1 MFRWPER
8 APLTDPAVLT
18 ARLRAIAGLD
28 DPAPARAESGLE
40 PAVPP
45 SDLSPDAAV
54 DVAARPVGVGR
65 AVLVL
70 ALAAVLVAGWLT
82 WRAQGG
88 DVTGSVV
95 TPGVVLPSTSAGP
108 SAPGP
113 AELVVQVMGTVR
125 RPGVVRLP
133 SGARVVD
140 ALAAAG
146 GVRPGA
152 SAGILNLARR
162 VVDGEQIVVGAT
174 AAGPPPSG
182 ATSVPPGGGPAAR
195 IDLNAADLAALDM
208 LPGVGPV
215 TAQRILDWRK
225 AHGRF
230 ASVDQLREVDGIGAR
245 TYARLAPL
253 VQVDGLP

>member
-1 MFRWPER
+1 M
-8 APLTDPAVLT
+8 TDPAVLT

-28 DPAPARAESGLE
+28 DPAPARAASDQDPGS
-40 PAVPP
+40 P
-45 SDLSPDAAV
+45 SADRSPDTLV
-54 DVAARPVGVGR
+54 DGAARPGGVGR

-70 ALAAVLVAGWLT
+70 ALGAVLVAGWLT

-95 TPGVVLPSTSAGP
+95 TPGVVLPSASAEP

-113 AELVVQVMGTVR
+113 AELVVQVVGAVR

-146 GVRPGA
+146 GVLPGA
-152 SAGILNLARR
+152 SAGLLNLARR

-174 AAGPPPSG
+174 SAGPTPSG
-182 ATSVPPGGGPAAR
+182 GAGSTSGGATPAR
-195 IDLNAADLAALDM
+195 IDLNAADLAALDT

-230 ASVDQLREVDGIGAR
+230 ASVEQLREVDGIGAR